1 MKFHFGSKGG
11 DEVPALEQSLRD
23 LQAQLAD
30 HQKRWAAQLSADP
43 SVFADLEAKIHL
55 TFQQLADRC
64 SAALLAHSAQ
74 QPACADAAKK
84 N

>member
-1 MKFHFGSKGG
+1 MKFRFGSKGG

-23 LQAQLAD
+23 LQAQLAE
-30 HQKRWAAQLSADP
+30 HQKRWAEQLAADP
-43 SVFADLEAKIHL
+43 AAFADLEPRIHL

-64 SAALLAHSAQ
+64 SAALLAHSAH
-74 QPACADAAKK
+74 QPACADASNK